1 MQTLKKLFYLLSSH
15 ERTRIVLLLLLILI
29 MALID
34 TLGIASIMPFIA
46 LLSNPELI
54 ETNNIFNSAYKIANS
69 FGIMTINRFL
79 FAMGVIVFLL
89 LILSISFKAL
99 TLYFQTRFTKMCEY
113 NIATRLVNHY
123 LYQPYSWFLNQNSS
137 TLGKTILSE
146 VSNVVGKGL
155 GPMIGLITN
164 TILTSAIFILLVY
177 VDPKLAGIV
186 LLTMGTFYAL
196 VFTYNSN
203 KLHNN

>member
-99 TLYFQTRFTKMCEY
+99 TLTK
-113 NIATRLVNHY
+113 LD
-123 LYQPYSWFLNQNSS
+123 LLN
-137 TLGKTILSE
+137 
-146 VSNVVGKGL
+146 V
-155 GPMIGLITN
+155 
-164 TILTSAIFILLVY
+164 
-177 VDPKLAGIV
+177 
-186 LLTMGTFYAL
+186 
-196 VFTYNSN
+196 
-203 KLHNN
+203 

>member
-54 ETNNIFNSAYKIANS
+54 ETKNIFNSAYKIANS

-113 NIATRLVNHY
+113 NIATRLVNNY

-155 GPMIGLITN
+155 SPMIGLITN
-164 TILTSAIFILLVY
+164 TVITSAIFIFLVY

-186 LLTMGTFYAL
+186 LLTMGTFYVWYLLIIEA
-196 VFTYNSN
+196 
-203 KLHNN
+203 

>member
-1 MQTLKKLFYLLSSH
+1 
-15 ERTRIVLLLLLILI
+15 

-99 TLYFQTRFTKMCEY
+99 TLYFQTRFIKMCEY
-113 NIATRLVNHY
+113 SIATRLINHY

-137 TLGKTILSE
+137 TRGKTILSE

-164 TILTSAIFILLVY
+164 TILTSAIFIL
-177 VDPKLAGIV
+177 
-186 LLTMGTFYAL
+186 F
-196 VFTYNSN
+196 F
-203 KLHNN
+203 